1 MRVWLEQQEITGLCL
16 QVVIAKEADSAG
28 AEAEITLVCAPMDS
42 RLPRLD
48 PACGQQVRVMQEGE
62 ILFFGRVER
71 VSYDAAAL
79 RLTLLCYDPAAL
91 LAKYQGR
98 GPYEGTPDAIVRALC
113 RECGLESGEIWA
125 GDGQPVKLT
134 AACGRSAF
142 RAIRNL
148 YDDRCVVAFREG
160 KVCVSPKGAVQTV
173 LESGQLI
180 SLTARFTA
188 EEAVTRVVVYS
199 GGKPVAQAEDKDGL
213 AQLGLRQRTE
223 HLSPLFPKAKAQ
235 AAAGLKALAR
245 QARLTLTGRCSVQCG
260 QIVRLDKPLMGV
272 YGDYLVTEVIWR
284 CQQGLTTTELGV
296 SSL

>member
-16 QVVIAKEADSAG
+16 QTVIDKEADSAG

-48 PACGQQVRVMQEGE
+48 PACGQQVRVMQGGE
-62 ILFFGRVER
+62 SLFSGRVER

-98 GPYEGTPDAIVRALC
+98 GPYEGTPDAIVRDLC
-113 RECGLESGEIWA
+113 RECGLEPGEIWK

-148 YDDRCVVAFREG
+148 YDDRCVVEFREE
-160 KVCVSPKGAVQTV
+160 KVWVSPKGALQAV
-173 LESGQLI
+173 LESGRLVG
-180 SLTARFTA
+180 LTARNTA
-188 EEAVTRVVVYS
+188 EDAITRVVVYS
-199 GGKPVAQAEDKDGL
+199 GGKAVAQAEDQEGM
-213 AQLGLRQRTE
+213 ARLGLRQRTE
-223 HLSPLFPKAKAQ
+223 HLSPLFPDAKTQAKA
-235 AAAGLKALAR
+235 GLMGVAR
-245 QARLTLTGRCSVQCG
+245 QARFTLTGRSPVRCG
-260 QIVRLDKPLMGV
+260 QIIRLDKPLMGV
-272 YGDYLVTEVIWR
+272 YGDYLVTQVTWR
-284 CQQGLTTTELGV
+284 CQQGMTTTELGV